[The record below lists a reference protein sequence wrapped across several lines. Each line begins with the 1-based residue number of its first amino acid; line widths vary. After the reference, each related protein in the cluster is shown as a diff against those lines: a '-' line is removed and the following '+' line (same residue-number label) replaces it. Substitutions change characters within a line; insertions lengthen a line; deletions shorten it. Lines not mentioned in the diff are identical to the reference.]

1 MFLIKISWDGFER
14 LGNYEAVHTVCVCST
29 EEEASSAKNTGEEEE
44 EEETLKGPA
53 ETEERKH
60 TNMMIIQDL
69 VTLYNDFHQN
79 ALKIYI

>member
-1 MFLIKISWDGFER
+1 MRRFIL
-14 LGNYEAVHTVCVCST
+14 YVCVCST

>member
-1 MFLIKISWDGFER
+1 MC
-14 LGNYEAVHTVCVCST
+14 VCVCV

-60 TNMMIIQDL
+60 MNMMIISSRSGN
-69 VTLYNDFHQN
+69 TL
-79 ALKIYI
+79 K